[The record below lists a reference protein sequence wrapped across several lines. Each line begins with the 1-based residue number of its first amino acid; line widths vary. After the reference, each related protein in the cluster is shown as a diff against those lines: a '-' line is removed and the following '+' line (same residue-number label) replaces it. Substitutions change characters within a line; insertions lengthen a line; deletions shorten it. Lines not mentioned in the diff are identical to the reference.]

1 MIRNKCQKIRR
12 RRKFQST
19 SSLWGGKKGTFGG
32 PVEHVYIDT
41 RLRDVREAHKRRRK
55 RKSPTVKKKNRN
67 VGRQEKVHELAQNST
82 APMLV
87 KKNRVCSE
95 IIVATLSKPQLAF
108 LGTPFVTRDTCSGVP
123 R

>member
-1 MIRNKCQKIRR
+1 MSKDKTEKKISVDEQ
-12 RRKFQST
+12 FM
-19 SSLWGGKKGTFGG
+19 GKKGTFGG

-55 RKSPTVKKKNRN
+55 RKSPTVKKKKKSER
-67 VGRQEKVHELAQNST
+67 GKAGKSARTSAELDSAD
-82 APMLV
+82 AR

-108 LGTPFVTRDTCSGVP
+108 LGTRS
-123 R
+123 

>member
-12 RRKFQST
+12 RRKFQPT
-19 SSLWGGKKGTFGG
+19 SSLWGKKGTFGG

-55 RKSPTVKKKNRN
+55 RKSPTVKKKKKNRN

-87 KKNRVCSE
+87 KRIGC
-95 IIVATLSKPQLAF
+95 A
-108 LGTPFVTRDTCSGVP
+108 P
-123 R
+123 RS